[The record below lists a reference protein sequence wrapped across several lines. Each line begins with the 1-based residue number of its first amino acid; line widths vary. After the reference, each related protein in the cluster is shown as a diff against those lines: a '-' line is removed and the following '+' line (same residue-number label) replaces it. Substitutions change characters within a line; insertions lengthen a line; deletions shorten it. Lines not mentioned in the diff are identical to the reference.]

1 MDEAEERTCELKDR
15 KQEIIQLQKKKEGR
29 KLCNPWD
36 TIKRNNLQIIDVPE
50 REERETRVE
59 SLYKER
65 IVRNFPNLERDLDI
79 QIHELT
85 DHHINST

>member
-36 TIKRNNLQIIDVPE
+36 TIKRNNLQIIEVPE
-50 REERETRVE
+50 G
-59 SLYKER
+59 KER
-65 IVRNFPNLERDLDI
+65 QRKGQKTYLKKEWQRTPKSGERF
-79 QIHELT
+79 EY
-85 DHHINST
+85 SSS